1 MSKGCTMSAQSK
13 EMKLAIKIAGKV
25 DKSFGSTLKSVQSQ
39 IKTVAKVSAAAVGAV
54 ATAVAG
60 VTTAAIKTGKEFE
73 NSMSQV
79 AATMGIDKATKD
91 GLKNYQTLETA
102 AKEMGESTAFTASE
116 AAEGLNYLALAGYS
130 ADQAATALPYTLKL
144 AGAGAMDLADASD
157 MVTDAMSALNLE
169 ANNKNLSTFS
179 DQLAKSASTTNTNVK
194 QLGEAIL
201 TVGGTAANLKGG
213 TAELNTALGILA
225 NNGIKGAEGGTH
237 LRNMLLSLES
247 PTDAAAKQLE
257 KLGVNVYDAKGNL
270 RSLNDIFSDVQK
282 STKGMTNQQVDG
294 ILATLFNKR
303 DLASARAMM
312 KAAGDDF
319 SKIEKTISDSA
330 GACDQMYKTQLDN
343 LEGDL
348 ALFTSAL
355 QGLGIEVY
363 ENIGGG
369 VREGVQLAT
378 ECIGDLNKAFK
389 KNGLQGLV
397 GEFGSVLS
405 KAVNYV
411 SDLAPKLTD
420 SAVDLITSFISGIE
434 KSSDNIAKSATSVF
448 SKLITGASK
457 IAPKLLTLAAT
468 LLISLITALQSEF
481 PTIEKAFFQ
490 GLKQLISNALK
501 LLPQILDV
509 GLDFVLALADG
520 IVSGLPQCFSIATML
535 ITKLCDV
542 INSELPQIL
551 QIGIQLILNLVY
563 GILENLPQIA
573 RSVMLIINTLIQCIL
588 QNLPIIL
595 SAGIELLYALI
606 NGIMNNLDYIIQAV
620 IAIITELI
628 TCLAQNAPLLAT
640 SAISLISALV
650 VGLLQALPQLIAAV
664 PQLII
669 ALVNAFKNYDWSTLG
684 KDIISGIKSG
694 LLAMKDSLIATVK
707 NIFKSVK
714 SIFSRKITANVSAS
728 SSGAKPHASGGIFPR
743 STIVPTIQAA
753 HAAGGVFTSPT
764 VIPSINGAN
773 HLVGEAGAEAILP
786 LNSLWNNLSNTLNP
800 NFSVMSNRIAEL
812 ANKIEGGNKGDGND
826 NNGDTP
832 TIIFSPQIIIQ
843 GNADKNDVKEAVKMS
858 QTEFERFMNE
868 YLKKKKRIRL

>member
-1 MSKGCTMSAQSK
+1 MSAQSK

-573 RSVMLIINTLIQCIL
+573 RSAMLIINTLIQCIL
-588 QNLPIIL
+588 QNLPIIM

-640 SAISLISALV
+640 SAISLIGALV

-694 LLAMKDSLIATVK
+694 LLAMKDSLIATVR
-707 NIFKSVK
+707 NIFKSIK

-728 SSGAKPHASGGIFPR
+728 SSGGKPHASGGIFPR
-743 STIVPTIQAA
+743 STIIPTIQAA

-786 LNSLWNNLSNTLNP
+786 LNSLWNNLSNTFNP

>member
-1 MSKGCTMSAQSK
+1 MSAKSK
-13 EMKLAIKIAGKV
+13 EMKLAIAIAGKV
-25 DKSFGSTLKSVQSQ
+25 DKSFGSALKSVQSQ

-247 PTDAAAKQLE
+247 PTAAAAKQLE

-319 SKIEKTISDSA
+319 SKIEKTISESA

-355 QGLGIEVY
+355 QGLGIEIY

-411 SDLAPKLTD
+411 SDLAPKLTE
-420 SAVDLITSFISGIE
+420 SAVDLITSFILGIE

-448 SKLITGASK
+448 SKLIAGVSK
-457 IAPKLLTLAAT
+457 ITPELLTLTGT
-468 LLISLITALQSEF
+468 LLISLITALQSEL
-481 PTIEKAFFQ
+481 PTIEKTFFQ

-535 ITKLCDV
+535 ITELCGV

-573 RSVMLIINTLIQCIL
+573 RSAMLIINTLIQCIL

-664 PQLII
+664 PQLIT

-714 SIFSRKITANVSAS
+714 SIFSRKITANISAS
-728 SSGAKPHASGGIFPR
+728 SSGEKPHASGGIFPR
-743 STIVPTIQAA
+743 STIIPTIQAA

-786 LNSLWNNLSNTLNP
+786 LNSLWNNLSNTFNP

-812 ANKIEGGNKGDGND
+812 ANKIESGNKGDGNY

-832 TIIFSPQIIIQ
+832 TIVFSPQIIIQ

-868 YLKKKKRIRL
+868 YLKKKKRIQL

>member
-1 MSKGCTMSAQSK
+1 MSAKSK

-457 IAPKLLTLAAT
+457 IAPELLTLAGT
-468 LLISLITALQSEF
+468 LLISLITALQSEL
-481 PTIEKAFFQ
+481 PTIEKTFFQ

-535 ITKLCDV
+535 ITELCGV
-542 INSELPQIL
+542 INAELPQIL

-573 RSVMLIINTLIQCIL
+573 RSAMLIINTLIQCIL
-588 QNLPIIL
+588 QNLPIIM

-640 SAISLISALV
+640 SAISLIGALV

-714 SIFSRKITANVSAS
+714 NIFSRKITANISAS
-728 SSGAKPHASGGIFPR
+728 SPGGKPHASGGIFPR
-743 STIVPTIQAA
+743 STIIPTIQAA

-786 LNSLWNNLSNTLNP
+786 LNSLWNNLSNTFNP

-812 ANKIEGGNKGDGND
+812 ANKIESGNKGDGNY
-826 NNGDTP
+826 NNIDTP
-832 TIIFSPQIIIQ
+832 TIVFSPQIIIQ
-843 GNADKNDVKEAVKMS
+843 GNTDKNDVKEAVKMS

-868 YLKKKKRIRL
+868 YLKKKKRIKL

>member
-1 MSKGCTMSAQSK
+1 MSAQSK

-535 ITKLCDV
+535 ITKLCHV

-743 STIVPTIQAA
+743 STIIPTIQAA

-786 LNSLWNNLSNTLNP
+786 LNSLWNNLSNTFNP

-812 ANKIEGGNKGDGND
+812 ANKIESGNKGDDNY

-832 TIIFSPQIIIQ
+832 TIVFSPQIIIQ

>member
-1 MSKGCTMSAQSK
+1 MSAKSK

-79 AATMGIDKATKD
+79 AATMGIDKATKN

-247 PTDAAAKQLE
+247 PTAAAAKQLE

-312 KAAGDDF
+312 KAAGYDF
-319 SKIEKTISDSA
+319 SKIEKTISESA

-355 QGLGIEVY
+355 QGLGIEIY

-420 SAVDLITSFISGIE
+420 SAVDLITSFILGIE

-448 SKLITGASK
+448 SKLIAGASK

-707 NIFKSVK
+707 NIFKSIK

-728 SSGAKPHASGGIFPR
+728 SSGAKPHASGGIFQR

-786 LNSLWNNLSNTLNP
+786 LNSLWNNLSNTFNP

-858 QTEFERFMNE
+858 QAEFERFMNE

>member
-1 MSKGCTMSAQSK
+1 MSAKSK

-25 DKSFGSTLKSVQSQ
+25 DKSFGSALKSVQSQ

-247 PTDAAAKQLE
+247 PTAAAAKQLE

-319 SKIEKTISDSA
+319 SKIEKTISESA

-355 QGLGIEVY
+355 QGLGIEIY

-420 SAVDLITSFISGIE
+420 SAVDLITSFILGIE

-448 SKLITGASK
+448 SKLIAGVSK
-457 IAPKLLTLAAT
+457 ITPELLTLAGT
-468 LLISLITALQSEF
+468 LLISLITALQSEL
-481 PTIEKAFFQ
+481 PTIEKTFFQ

-535 ITKLCDV
+535 ITELCGV

-573 RSVMLIINTLIQCIL
+573 RSAMLIINTLIQCIL

-694 LLAMKDSLIATVK
+694 LLAMKDSLITTVK

-714 SIFSRKITANVSAS
+714 SIFSRKITANISAS
-728 SSGAKPHASGGIFPR
+728 SSGEKPHASGGIFPR
-743 STIVPTIQAA
+743 STIIPTIQAA

-786 LNSLWNNLSNTLNP
+786 LNSLWNNLSNTFNP

-812 ANKIEGGNKGDGND
+812 ANKIESGNKGDDNY

-832 TIIFSPQIIIQ
+832 TIVFSPQIIIQ

>member
-1 MSKGCTMSAQSK
+1 MSAKSK

-457 IAPKLLTLAAT
+457 IAPKLLTLAGT
-468 LLISLITALQSEF
+468 LLISLITALQSEL
-481 PTIEKAFFQ
+481 PTIEKTFFQ

-535 ITKLCDV
+535 ITELCGV

-573 RSVMLIINTLIQCIL
+573 RSAMLIINTLIQCIL

-714 SIFSRKITANVSAS
+714 SIFSRKITANISAS
-728 SSGAKPHASGGIFPR
+728 SSGGKPHASGGIFPR
-743 STIVPTIQAA
+743 STIIPTIQAA

-786 LNSLWNNLSNTLNP
+786 LNSLWNNLSNTFNP

-812 ANKIEGGNKGDGND
+812 ANKIESGNKGDDNY

-832 TIIFSPQIIIQ
+832 TIVFSPKIIIQ

-858 QTEFERFMNE
+858 QTEFEKFMNE
-868 YLKKKKRIRL
+868 YLKKKKRIQL

>member
-1 MSKGCTMSAQSK
+1 MSAKSK

-247 PTDAAAKQLE
+247 PTAAAAKQLE

-294 ILATLFNKR
+294 ILATLFNTR
-303 DLASARAMM
+303 YLASARAMM

-319 SKIEKTISDSA
+319 SKIEKTISESA

-355 QGLGIEVY
+355 QGLGIEIY

-405 KAVNYV
+405 KAVNYI

-420 SAVDLITSFISGIE
+420 SAVDLITSFILGIE

-448 SKLITGASK
+448 SKLIAGASK
-457 IAPKLLTLAAT
+457 IAPELLTLAGT
-468 LLISLITALQSEF
+468 LLISLITALQGEL
-481 PTIEKAFFQ
+481 PTIEKTFFQ

-535 ITKLCDV
+535 ITELCGV

-551 QIGIQLILNLVY
+551 QIGIQLIFNLVY

-573 RSVMLIINTLIQCIL
+573 RSAMLIINTLIQCIL

-714 SIFSRKITANVSAS
+714 SIFSRKITANISAS
-728 SSGAKPHASGGIFPR
+728 SSGGKPHASGGIFPR
-743 STIVPTIQAA
+743 STIIPTIQAA

-786 LNSLWNNLSNTLNP
+786 LNSLWNNLSNTFNP

-812 ANKIEGGNKGDGND
+812 ANKIEGGNKGDSNY

-832 TIIFSPQIIIQ
+832 TIVFSPQIIIQ

>member
-1 MSKGCTMSAQSK
+1 MSAKSK

-25 DKSFGSTLKSVQSQ
+25 DKSFGSALKSVQSQ

-247 PTDAAAKQLE
+247 PTAAAVKQLK

-319 SKIEKTISDSA
+319 SKIEKTISESA

-355 QGLGIEVY
+355 QGLGIEIY

-420 SAVDLITSFISGIE
+420 SAVDLITSFILGIE

-448 SKLITGASK
+448 SKLIAGASK
-457 IAPKLLTLAAT
+457 ITPELLTLAGT
-468 LLISLITALQSEF
+468 LLISLITALQSEL
-481 PTIEKAFFQ
+481 PTIEKTFFQ

-520 IVSGLPQCFSIATML
+520 IVSGLPQCFSIATIL
-535 ITKLCDV
+535 ITELCGA

-573 RSVMLIINTLIQCIL
+573 RSAMLIINTLIQCIL

-628 TCLAQNAPLLAT
+628 ACLAQNAPLLAT

-684 KDIISGIKSG
+684 KDIISGINSG

-714 SIFSRKITANVSAS
+714 SIFSRKITANISAS
-728 SSGAKPHASGGIFPR
+728 SSGGKPHASGGIFPR
-743 STIVPTIQAA
+743 STIIPTIQAA

-786 LNSLWNNLSNTLNP
+786 LNSLWNNLSNTFNP

-812 ANKIEGGNKGDGND
+812 ANKIESGNKGDGNY

-832 TIIFSPQIIIQ
+832 TIVFNPQIIIQ
-843 GNADKNDVKEAVKMS
+843 GNANKNDVKEAVKMS

>member
-1 MSKGCTMSAQSK
+1 MSAKSK

-247 PTDAAAKQLE
+247 PTAAAAKQLE

-319 SKIEKTISDSA
+319 SKIEKTISESA

-355 QGLGIEVY
+355 QGLGIEIY

-405 KAVNYV
+405 KAVNYI

-420 SAVDLITSFISGIE
+420 SAVDLITSFILGIE

-448 SKLITGASK
+448 SKLIAGASK
-457 IAPKLLTLAAT
+457 IAPELLTLAGT
-468 LLISLITALQSEF
+468 LLISLITALQGEL
-481 PTIEKAFFQ
+481 PTIEKTFFQ

-535 ITKLCDV
+535 ITELCGV

-573 RSVMLIINTLIQCIL
+573 RSAMLIINTLIQCIL

-714 SIFSRKITANVSAS
+714 SIFSRKITANISAS
-728 SSGAKPHASGGIFPR
+728 SSGEKPHASGGIFPR
-743 STIVPTIQAA
+743 STIIPTIQAA

-786 LNSLWNNLSNTLNP
+786 LNSLWNNLSNTFNP

-812 ANKIEGGNKGDGND
+812 ANKIESGNKGDGNY

-832 TIIFSPQIIIQ
+832 TIVFSPQIIIQ

-868 YLKKKKRIRL
+868 YLKKKKRIQL

>member
-1 MSKGCTMSAQSK
+1 MSAKSK

-25 DKSFGSTLKSVQSQ
+25 DKSFGSALKSVQSQ

-319 SKIEKTISDSA
+319 SKIEKTISESA

-355 QGLGIEVY
+355 QGLGIEIY

-420 SAVDLITSFISGIE
+420 SAVDLITSFILGIE

-448 SKLITGASK
+448 SKLIAGASK
-457 IAPKLLTLAAT
+457 IAPELLTLAGT
-468 LLISLITALQSEF
+468 LLISLITALQGEL
-481 PTIEKAFFQ
+481 PTIEKTFFQ

-535 ITKLCDV
+535 ITELCGV

-573 RSVMLIINTLIQCIL
+573 RSAMLIINTLIQCIL

-606 NGIMNNLDYIIQAV
+606 NGIINNLDYIIQAV

-714 SIFSRKITANVSAS
+714 SIFSRKITANISAS
-728 SSGAKPHASGGIFPR
+728 SSGGKPHASGGIFPR
-743 STIVPTIQAA
+743 STIIPTIQAA

-786 LNSLWNNLSNTLNP
+786 LNSLWNNLSNTFNP

-812 ANKIEGGNKGDGND
+812 ANKIESGNKGDDNY

-832 TIIFSPQIIIQ
+832 TIVFSPQIIIQ

-868 YLKKKKRIRL
+868 YLKKKKRIQL

>member
-1 MSKGCTMSAQSK
+1 MSAKSK

-25 DKSFGSTLKSVQSQ
+25 DKSFGSALKSVQSQ

-247 PTDAAAKQLE
+247 PTAAAAKQLE

-319 SKIEKTISDSA
+319 SKIEKTISESA

-355 QGLGIEVY
+355 QGLGIEIY

-411 SDLAPKLTD
+411 SDLAPKLTE
-420 SAVDLITSFISGIE
+420 SAVDLITSFILGIE

-448 SKLITGASK
+448 SKLIAGVSK
-457 IAPKLLTLAAT
+457 ITPELLTLTGT
-468 LLISLITALQSEF
+468 LLISLITALQSEL
-481 PTIEKAFFQ
+481 PTIEKTFFQ

-501 LLPQILDV
+501 LLPQILDL

-535 ITKLCDV
+535 ITKLCGV

-573 RSVMLIINTLIQCIL
+573 RSVMLIINTFIQCIL

-669 ALVNAFKNYDWSTLG
+669 ALVNAFKNYDLSTLG
-684 KDIISGIKSG
+684 KDIIIGIKSG

-707 NIFKSVK
+707 NIFKSIK

-728 SSGAKPHASGGIFPR
+728 SSGAKPHASGGIFPH
-743 STIVPTIQAA
+743 STIIPTIQAA

-786 LNSLWNNLSNTLNP
+786 LNSLWNNLSNTFNP

-812 ANKIEGGNKGDGND
+812 ANKIESENKGDGNY

-832 TIIFSPQIIIQ
+832 TIVFSPQIIIQ

>member
-1 MSKGCTMSAQSK
+1 MSAKSK

-826 NNGDTP
+826 NNGDTS

-858 QTEFERFMNE
+858 QAEFERFMNE
-868 YLKKKKRIRL
+868 YLKKRKRIRL

>member
-1 MSKGCTMSAQSK
+1 MSAKSK

-369 VREGVQLAT
+369 VRKGVQLAT

-457 IAPKLLTLAAT
+457 IAPKLLTLAGT
-468 LLISLITALQSEF
+468 LLISLITALQSEL
-481 PTIEKAFFQ
+481 PTIEKTFFQ

-535 ITKLCDV
+535 ITKLCGV

-573 RSVMLIINTLIQCIL
+573 RSAMLIINTLIQCIL

-606 NGIMNNLDYIIQAV
+606 NGIMNNLNYIIQAV

-858 QTEFERFMNE
+858 QAEFERFMNE

>member
-1 MSKGCTMSAQSK
+1 MSAQSK

-501 LLPQILDV
+501 LSPQILDV

-858 QTEFERFMNE
+858 QAEFERFMNE

>member
-1 MSKGCTMSAQSK
+1 MSAKSK

-194 QLGEAIL
+194 QLDEAIL

-457 IAPKLLTLAAT
+457 IAPKLLTLAGT
-468 LLISLITALQSEF
+468 LLISLITALQSEL
-481 PTIEKAFFQ
+481 PTIEKTFFQ

-535 ITKLCDV
+535 ITELCGV

-573 RSVMLIINTLIQCIL
+573 RSAMLIINTLIQCIL

-714 SIFSRKITANVSAS
+714 SIFSRKITANISAS
-728 SSGAKPHASGGIFPR
+728 SSGGKPHASGGIFPR
-743 STIVPTIQAA
+743 STIIPTIQAA

-786 LNSLWNNLSNTLNP
+786 LNSLWNNLSNTFNP

-812 ANKIEGGNKGDGND
+812 ANKIESGNKGDGNY

-832 TIIFSPQIIIQ
+832 TIVFSPKIIIQ

-858 QTEFERFMNE
+858 QTEFEKFMNE
-868 YLKKKKRIRL
+868 YLKKKKRIQL

>member
-1 MSKGCTMSAQSK
+1 MSAKSK

-457 IAPKLLTLAAT
+457 IAPKLLTLAGT
-468 LLISLITALQSEF
+468 LLISLITALQSEL
-481 PTIEKAFFQ
+481 PTIEKTFFQ

-520 IVSGLPQCFSIATML
+520 IVSGLPQCFSIATIL
-535 ITKLCDV
+535 ITELCGV

-573 RSVMLIINTLIQCIL
+573 RSAMLIINTLIQCIL

-714 SIFSRKITANVSAS
+714 SIFSRKITANISAS
-728 SSGAKPHASGGIFPR
+728 SSGGKPHASGGIFPR
-743 STIVPTIQAA
+743 STIIPTIQAA

-786 LNSLWNNLSNTLNP
+786 LNSLWNNLSNTFNP

-812 ANKIEGGNKGDGND
+812 ANKIESGNKGDGNY

-832 TIIFSPQIIIQ
+832 TIVFSPKIIIQ

-858 QTEFERFMNE
+858 QTEFEKFMNE
-868 YLKKKKRIRL
+868 YLKKKKRIQL

>member
-1 MSKGCTMSAQSK
+1 MSAKSK

-247 PTDAAAKQLE
+247 PTAAAAKQLE

-319 SKIEKTISDSA
+319 SKIEKTISESA

-355 QGLGIEVY
+355 QGLGIEIY

-411 SDLAPKLTD
+411 SDLAPKLTE
-420 SAVDLITSFISGIE
+420 SAVDLITSFILGIE

-448 SKLITGASK
+448 SKLIAGVSK
-457 IAPKLLTLAAT
+457 ITPELLTLTGT
-468 LLISLITALQSEF
+468 LLISLITALQSEL
-481 PTIEKAFFQ
+481 PTIEKTFFQ

-520 IVSGLPQCFSIATML
+520 IVSGLPQYFSIVTML
-535 ITKLCDV
+535 ITKLCGV

-573 RSVMLIINTLIQCIL
+573 RSAMLIINTLIQCIL

-606 NGIMNNLDYIIQAV
+606 NGIMNNLNYIIQAV

-640 SAISLISALV
+640 SAISLIGALV

-714 SIFSRKITANVSAS
+714 SIFSRKITANISAS
-728 SSGAKPHASGGIFPR
+728 SSGGKPHASGGIFPR
-743 STIVPTIQAA
+743 STIIPTIQAA

-786 LNSLWNNLSNTLNP
+786 LNSLWNNLSNTFNP

-812 ANKIEGGNKGDGND
+812 ANKIECGNKGDGND

-832 TIIFSPQIIIQ
+832 TIIFQPQIIIQ

>member
-1 MSKGCTMSAQSK
+1 MSAKSK
-13 EMKLAIKIAGKV
+13 EMKLAIRIAGKV
-25 DKSFGSTLKSVQSQ
+25 DKSFGLALKSVQSQ

-457 IAPKLLTLAAT
+457 IAPKLLTLAGT
-468 LLISLITALQSEF
+468 LLISLITALQSEL
-481 PTIEKAFFQ
+481 PTIEKTFFQ

-520 IVSGLPQCFSIATML
+520 MVSGLPQCFSIATML
-535 ITKLCDV
+535 ITKLCGV

-573 RSVMLIINTLIQCIL
+573 RSVMLIINTFIQCIL
-588 QNLPIIL
+588 QNLPIII

-707 NIFKSVK
+707 NIFKSIK

-728 SSGAKPHASGGIFPR
+728 SSGGKPHASGGIFPR
-743 STIVPTIQAA
+743 STIIPTIQAA

-786 LNSLWNNLSNTLNP
+786 LNSLWNNLSNTFNP

-812 ANKIEGGNKGDGND
+812 ANKIESGNKGDGNY
-826 NNGDTP
+826 NNGDTS
-832 TIIFSPQIIIQ
+832 TIVFSPKIIIQ

>member
-1 MSKGCTMSAQSK
+1 MSAKSK

-91 GLKNYQTLETA
+91 GLRNYQTLETA

-247 PTDAAAKQLE
+247 PTAAAVKQLK

-319 SKIEKTISDSA
+319 SKIEKTISESA

-355 QGLGIEVY
+355 QGLGIEIY

-420 SAVDLITSFISGIE
+420 SAVDLITSFILGIE

-448 SKLITGASK
+448 SKLIAGASK
-457 IAPKLLTLAAT
+457 ITPELLTLAGT
-468 LLISLITALQSEF
+468 LLISLITALQGEL
-481 PTIEKAFFQ
+481 PTIEKTFFQ

-535 ITKLCDV
+535 ITELCGV

-573 RSVMLIINTLIQCIL
+573 RSAMLIINTLIQCIL

-714 SIFSRKITANVSAS
+714 SIFSRKITANISAS
-728 SSGAKPHASGGIFPR
+728 SSGEKPHASGGIFPR
-743 STIVPTIQAA
+743 STIIPTIQAA

-786 LNSLWNNLSNTLNP
+786 LNSLWNNLSNMFNP

-812 ANKIEGGNKGDGND
+812 ANKIESGNKGDGNY

-832 TIIFSPQIIIQ
+832 TIVFSPQIIIQ

>member
-1 MSKGCTMSAQSK
+1 MSAKSK

-247 PTDAAAKQLE
+247 PTAAAVKQLK

-282 STKGMTNQQVDG
+282 STKGMTNQQVDS

-319 SKIEKTISDSA
+319 SKIEKTISESA

-355 QGLGIEVY
+355 QGLGIEIY

-397 GEFGSVLS
+397 GEFGNVLS

-411 SDLAPKLTD
+411 SNLAPKLTD
-420 SAVDLITSFISGIE
+420 SAVDLITSFILGIE

-448 SKLITGASK
+448 SKLIAGASK
-457 IAPKLLTLAAT
+457 ITPELLTLAGT
-468 LLISLITALQSEF
+468 LLISLITALQGEL
-481 PTIEKAFFQ
+481 PTIEKTFFQ

-535 ITKLCDV
+535 ITELCGV

-573 RSVMLIINTLIQCIL
+573 RSAMLIINTLIQCIL

-714 SIFSRKITANVSAS
+714 SIFSRKITANISAS
-728 SSGAKPHASGGIFPR
+728 SSGEKPHASGGIFPR
-743 STIVPTIQAA
+743 STIIPTIQAA

-786 LNSLWNNLSNTLNP
+786 LNSLWNNLSNTFNP

-812 ANKIEGGNKGDGND
+812 ANKIESGNKGDGNY

-832 TIIFSPQIIIQ
+832 TIVFSPQIIIQ

>member
-1 MSKGCTMSAQSK
+1 MSAQSK

-595 SAGIELLYALI
+595 SAGIELLYGLI

-858 QTEFERFMNE
+858 QAEFERFMNE

>member
-1 MSKGCTMSAQSK
+1 MSAKSK

-25 DKSFGSTLKSVQSQ
+25 DKSFGSALKSVQSQ

-247 PTDAAAKQLE
+247 PTAAAAKQLE

-319 SKIEKTISDSA
+319 SKIEKTISESA

-355 QGLGIEVY
+355 QGLGIEIY

-420 SAVDLITSFISGIE
+420 SAVDLITSFILGIE

-448 SKLITGASK
+448 SKLIAGVSK
-457 IAPKLLTLAAT
+457 ITPELLTLAGT
-468 LLISLITALQSEF
+468 LLISLITALQSEL
-481 PTIEKAFFQ
+481 PTIEKTFFQ

-535 ITKLCDV
+535 ITELCDV

-573 RSVMLIINTLIQCIL
+573 RSAMLIINTLIQRIL

-714 SIFSRKITANVSAS
+714 SIFSRKITANISAS
-728 SSGAKPHASGGIFPR
+728 SSGEKPHASGGIFPR
-743 STIVPTIQAA
+743 STIIPTIQAA

-786 LNSLWNNLSNTLNP
+786 LNSLWNNLSNTFNP

-812 ANKIEGGNKGDGND
+812 ANKIESGNKGDDNY

-832 TIIFSPQIIIQ
+832 TIVFSPQIIIQ

>member
-1 MSKGCTMSAQSK
+1 MSAKSK

-355 QGLGIEVY
+355 QGLGIEIY

-411 SDLAPKLTD
+411 SNLAPKLTV
-420 SAVDLITSFISGIE
+420 SAVNLITSFILGIE

-448 SKLITGASK
+448 SKLIAGASK
-457 IAPKLLTLAAT
+457 IAPELLTLAGT
-468 LLISLITALQSEF
+468 LLISLITALQSEL
-481 PTIEKAFFQ
+481 PTIEKTFFQ

-535 ITKLCDV
+535 ITELCGV
-542 INSELPQIL
+542 INAELPQIL

-573 RSVMLIINTLIQCIL
+573 RSAMLIINTLIQCIL
-588 QNLPIIL
+588 QNLPIIM

-640 SAISLISALV
+640 SAISLIGALV

-694 LLAMKDSLIATVK
+694 LLAMKDSLIATVR
-707 NIFKSVK
+707 NIFKSIK

-728 SSGAKPHASGGIFPR
+728 SSGGKPHASGGIFPR
-743 STIVPTIQAA
+743 STIIPTIQAA

-786 LNSLWNNLSNTLNP
+786 LNSLWNNLSNTFNP

-832 TIIFSPQIIIQ
+832 TIVFSPQIIIQ

>member
-1 MSKGCTMSAQSK
+1 MSAKSK

-457 IAPKLLTLAAT
+457 IAPKLLTLAGT
-468 LLISLITALQSEF
+468 LLISLITALQSEL
-481 PTIEKAFFQ
+481 PTIEKTFFQ

-535 ITKLCDV
+535 ITELCGV

-551 QIGIQLILNLVY
+551 QIGIQLILNLAY

-573 RSVMLIINTLIQCIL
+573 RSAMLIINTLIQCIL

-640 SAISLISALV
+640 SAISLIGALV

-694 LLAMKDSLIATVK
+694 LLAMKDSLIATVR
-707 NIFKSVK
+707 NIFKSIK

-728 SSGAKPHASGGIFPR
+728 SSGGKPHASGGIFPR
-743 STIVPTIQAA
+743 STIIPTIQAA

-786 LNSLWNNLSNTLNP
+786 LNSLWNNLSNTFNP

-812 ANKIEGGNKGDGND
+812 ANKIESGNKGDGNY
-826 NNGDTP
+826 NNGDTS
-832 TIIFSPQIIIQ
+832 TIVFSPQIIIQ

-868 YLKKKKRIRL
+868 YLKKKKRIQL

>member
-1 MSKGCTMSAQSK
+1 MSAQSK

-786 LNSLWNNLSNTLNP
+786 LNSLWNNLSNTFNP

-858 QTEFERFMNE
+858 QAEFERFMNE

>member
-1 MSKGCTMSAQSK
+1 MSAKSK

-434 KSSDNIAKSATSVF
+434 KSSDNIVKSATSVF

-457 IAPKLLTLAAT
+457 IAPKLLTLAGT
-468 LLISLITALQSEF
+468 LLISLITALQSEL
-481 PTIEKAFFQ
+481 PTIEKTFFQ

-535 ITKLCDV
+535 ITKLCGV

-573 RSVMLIINTLIQCIL
+573 RSAMLIINTLIQCIL

-694 LLAMKDSLIATVK
+694 LLAMKDSLIATVR

-714 SIFSRKITANVSAS
+714 SIFSRKITANISAS
-728 SSGAKPHASGGIFPR
+728 SSGEKPHASGGIFPR
-743 STIVPTIQAA
+743 STIIPTIQAA

-786 LNSLWNNLSNTLNP
+786 LNSLWNNLSNTFNP

-812 ANKIEGGNKGDGND
+812 ANKIESGNKGDGNY

-832 TIIFSPQIIIQ
+832 TIVFSPKIIIQ

-858 QTEFERFMNE
+858 QTEFEKFMNE
-868 YLKKKKRIRL
+868 YLKKKKRIQL

>member
-1 MSKGCTMSAQSK
+1 MSAKSK

-25 DKSFGSTLKSVQSQ
+25 DKSFGSALKSVQSQ

-225 NNGIKGAEGGTH
+225 NNGIKGADGGTH

-247 PTDAAAKQLE
+247 PTAAAAKQLE

-319 SKIEKTISDSA
+319 SKIEKTISESA

-355 QGLGIEVY
+355 QGLGIEIY

-420 SAVDLITSFISGIE
+420 SAVDLITSFILGIE

-448 SKLITGASK
+448 SKLIAGVSK
-457 IAPKLLTLAAT
+457 ITPELLTLAGT
-468 LLISLITALQSEF
+468 LLISLITALQSEL
-481 PTIEKAFFQ
+481 PTIEKTFFQ

-535 ITKLCDV
+535 ITELCGV

-573 RSVMLIINTLIQCIL
+573 RSAMLIINTLIQCIL

-694 LLAMKDSLIATVK
+694 LLAMKDSLITTVK

-714 SIFSRKITANVSAS
+714 SIFSRKITANISAS
-728 SSGAKPHASGGIFPR
+728 SSGEKPHASGGIFPR
-743 STIVPTIQAA
+743 STIIPTIQAA

-786 LNSLWNNLSNTLNP
+786 LNSLWNNLSNTFNP

-812 ANKIEGGNKGDGND
+812 ANKIESGNKGDDNY

-832 TIIFSPQIIIQ
+832 TIVFSPQIIIQ

>member
-1 MSKGCTMSAQSK
+1 MSAKSK

-355 QGLGIEVY
+355 QGLGIEIY

-411 SDLAPKLTD
+411 SNLAPKLTD
-420 SAVDLITSFISGIE
+420 SAVNLITSFILGIE

-448 SKLITGASK
+448 SKLIAGASK
-457 IAPKLLTLAAT
+457 IAPELLTLAGT
-468 LLISLITALQSEF
+468 LLISLITALQSEL
-481 PTIEKAFFQ
+481 PTIEKTFFQ

-535 ITKLCDV
+535 ITELCGV
-542 INSELPQIL
+542 INAELPQIL

-573 RSVMLIINTLIQCIL
+573 RSAMLIINTLIQCIL
-588 QNLPIIL
+588 QNLPIIM

-628 TCLAQNAPLLAT
+628 TCIAQNAPLLAT
-640 SAISLISALV
+640 SAISLIGALV

-694 LLAMKDSLIATVK
+694 LLAMKDSLIATVR
-707 NIFKSVK
+707 NIFKSIK

-728 SSGAKPHASGGIFPR
+728 SSGGKPHASGGIFPR
-743 STIVPTIQAA
+743 STIIPTIQAA

-786 LNSLWNNLSNTLNP
+786 LNSLWNNLSNTFNP

-832 TIIFSPQIIIQ
+832 TIVFSPQIIIQ

>member
-1 MSKGCTMSAQSK
+1 MSAQSK

-535 ITKLCDV
+535 ITKLYDV

-858 QTEFERFMNE
+858 QAEFERFMNE

>member
-1 MSKGCTMSAQSK
+1 MSAKSK
-13 EMKLAIKIAGKV
+13 EMKLAIQIAGKV

-247 PTDAAAKQLE
+247 PTAAAAKQLE

-319 SKIEKTISDSA
+319 SKIEKTISESA

-355 QGLGIEVY
+355 QGLGIEIY

-420 SAVDLITSFISGIE
+420 SAVDLITSFILGIE

-448 SKLITGASK
+448 SKLIAGVSK
-457 IAPKLLTLAAT
+457 ITPELLTLAGT
-468 LLISLITALQSEF
+468 LLISLITALQSEL
-481 PTIEKAFFQ
+481 PTIEKTFFQ

-535 ITKLCDV
+535 ITELCSV

-573 RSVMLIINTLIQCIL
+573 RSAMLIINTLIQCIL

-714 SIFSRKITANVSAS
+714 SIFSRKITANISAS
-728 SSGAKPHASGGIFPR
+728 SSGGKPHASGGIFPR
-743 STIVPTIQAA
+743 STIIPTIQAA

-786 LNSLWNNLSNTLNP
+786 LNSLWNNLSNTFNP
-800 NFSVMSNRIAEL
+800 NFSVMSNLIAEL
-812 ANKIEGGNKGDGND
+812 ANKIESGNKGDDNY

-832 TIIFSPQIIIQ
+832 TIVFSPQIIIQ

-868 YLKKKKRIRL
+868 YLKKKKRIQL

>member
-1 MSKGCTMSAQSK
+1 MSAKSK

-247 PTDAAAKQLE
+247 PTAAAVKQLK

-294 ILATLFNKR
+294 SLATLFNKR

-319 SKIEKTISDSA
+319 SKIEKTISESA

-355 QGLGIEVY
+355 QGLGIEIY

-420 SAVDLITSFISGIE
+420 SAVDLITSFILGIE

-448 SKLITGASK
+448 SKLIAGASK
-457 IAPKLLTLAAT
+457 ITPELLTLAGT
-468 LLISLITALQSEF
+468 LLISLITALQGEL
-481 PTIEKAFFQ
+481 PTIEKTFFQ

-535 ITKLCDV
+535 ITELCGV

-573 RSVMLIINTLIQCIL
+573 RSAMLIINTLIQCIL

-714 SIFSRKITANVSAS
+714 SIFSRKITANISAS
-728 SSGAKPHASGGIFPR
+728 SSGEKPHASGGIFPR
-743 STIVPTIQAA
+743 STIIPTIQAA

-786 LNSLWNNLSNTLNP
+786 LNSLWNNLSNMFNP

-812 ANKIEGGNKGDGND
+812 ANKIESGNKGDGNY

-832 TIIFSPQIIIQ
+832 TIVFSPQIIIQ

>member
-1 MSKGCTMSAQSK
+1 MSAKSK

-247 PTDAAAKQLE
+247 PTAAAAKQLE

-319 SKIEKTISDSA
+319 SKIEKTISESA

-355 QGLGIEVY
+355 QGLGIEIY

-405 KAVNYV
+405 KAVNYI

-420 SAVDLITSFISGIE
+420 SAVDLITSFILGIE

-448 SKLITGASK
+448 SKLIAGASK
-457 IAPKLLTLAAT
+457 IAPELLTLAGT
-468 LLISLITALQSEF
+468 LLISLITALQGEL
-481 PTIEKAFFQ
+481 PTIEKTFFQ

-535 ITKLCDV
+535 ITELYGV

-573 RSVMLIINTLIQCIL
+573 RSAMLIINTLIQCIL

-714 SIFSRKITANVSAS
+714 SIFSRKITANISAS
-728 SSGAKPHASGGIFPR
+728 SSGGKPHASGGIFPR
-743 STIVPTIQAA
+743 STIIPTIQAA

-786 LNSLWNNLSNTLNP
+786 LNSLWNNLSNTFNP

-812 ANKIEGGNKGDGND
+812 ANKIEGGNKGDSNY

-832 TIIFSPQIIIQ
+832 TIVFSPQIIIQ

>member
-1 MSKGCTMSAQSK
+1 MSAKSK

-25 DKSFGSTLKSVQSQ
+25 DKSFGSTLKSIQSQ

-247 PTDAAAKQLE
+247 PTAAAAKQLE

-319 SKIEKTISDSA
+319 SKIEKTISESA

-355 QGLGIEVY
+355 QGLGIEIY

-397 GEFGSVLS
+397 GEFGNVLS

-420 SAVDLITSFISGIE
+420 SAVDLITSFILGIE

-448 SKLITGASK
+448 SKLIAGASK
-457 IAPKLLTLAAT
+457 ITPELLTLAGT
-468 LLISLITALQSEF
+468 LLISLITALQSEL
-481 PTIEKAFFQ
+481 PTIEKTFFQ

-535 ITKLCDV
+535 ITELCGV

-573 RSVMLIINTLIQCIL
+573 RSAMLIINTLIQCIL

-714 SIFSRKITANVSAS
+714 SIFSRKITANISAS
-728 SSGAKPHASGGIFPR
+728 SSGEKPHASGGIFPR
-743 STIVPTIQAA
+743 STIIPTIQAA

-786 LNSLWNNLSNTLNP
+786 LNSLWNNLSNTFNP

-812 ANKIEGGNKGDGND
+812 ANKIESGNKGDDNY

-832 TIIFSPQIIIQ
+832 TIVFSPQIIIQ

-868 YLKKKKRIRL
+868 YLKKKKRIQL

>member
-1 MSKGCTMSAQSK
+1 MSAQSK

-858 QTEFERFMNE
+858 QAEFERFMNE
-868 YLKKKKRIRL
+868 YLKKRKRIRL

>member
-1 MSKGCTMSAQSK
+1 MSAQSK

-628 TCLAQNAPLLAT
+628 TCLAQNVPLLAT

-858 QTEFERFMNE
+858 QAEFERFMNE

>member
-1 MSKGCTMSAQSK
+1 MSAKSK
-13 EMKLAIKIAGKV
+13 EMKLAIKIASKV
-25 DKSFGSTLKSVQSQ
+25 DKSFGSALKSVQSQ

-319 SKIEKTISDSA
+319 SKIEKTISESA

-355 QGLGIEVY
+355 QGLGIEIY

-397 GEFGSVLS
+397 GEFGNVLS

-420 SAVDLITSFISGIE
+420 SAVDLITSFILGIE

-448 SKLITGASK
+448 SKLIAGASK
-457 IAPKLLTLAAT
+457 ITPELLTLAGT
-468 LLISLITALQSEF
+468 LLISLITALQSEL
-481 PTIEKAFFQ
+481 PTIEKTFFQ

-535 ITKLCDV
+535 ITELCGV

-573 RSVMLIINTLIQCIL
+573 RSAMLIINTLIQCIL

-714 SIFSRKITANVSAS
+714 SIFSRKITANISAS
-728 SSGAKPHASGGIFPR
+728 SSGGKPHASGGIFPR
-743 STIVPTIQAA
+743 STIIPTIQAA

-786 LNSLWNNLSNTLNP
+786 LNSLWNNLSNTFNP

-812 ANKIEGGNKGDGND
+812 ANKIESGNKGDDNY

-832 TIIFSPQIIIQ
+832 TIVFSPQIIIQ

>member
-1 MSKGCTMSAQSK
+1 MSAQSK

-563 GILENLPQIA
+563 GILENLPQIE

-858 QTEFERFMNE
+858 QAEFERFMNE

>member
-1 MSKGCTMSAQSK
+1 MSAQSK

-628 TCLAQNAPLLAT
+628 TCLAQNTPLLAT

-786 LNSLWNNLSNTLNP
+786 LNSLWNNLSNTFNP

-858 QTEFERFMNE
+858 QAEFERFMNE